1 MANSLVS
8 LPAKLCIVLT
18 AMVAIPGCGAD
29 RPGDLVDDARRSIQ
43 LRHAVRRVITLAP
56 NLTESVALLGGE
68 PLIVGTDDFS
78 DYPPP
83 MKGKPKVGG
92 VHPNLE
98 SIASL
103 HPDLVIASTS
113 ANHPA
118 LAPALEALSIPLY
131 VVRTDRLSDIAR
143 AMGSLGSIL
152 KLPDHQ
158 KATQS
163 FRRDLEAQRRR
174 RRIPPK
180 VLFIVWTDPL
190 YVAGSA
196 TYMDDLFELTGAEN
210 AASRVSGWPPFSFET
225 LVTSQPDILLFP
237 SRSIPPAQFELL
249 IRKDARWR
257 NLKCIREH
265 SYFAVDEDVFT
276 RPGPRVV
283 EAARA
288 LNRIVDDWERR

>member
-1 MANSLVS
+1 MS
-8 LPAKLCIVLT
+8 LPAKLCIVL
-18 AMVAIPGCGAD
+18 AALVAIPGCGVD
-29 RPGDLVDDARRSIQ
+29 RPGDLVDDARRSIH
-43 LRHAVRRVITLAP
+43 LPHSVRRVITLAP
-56 NLTESVALLGGE
+56 NLTESVVLLGGE
-68 PLIVGTDDFS
+68 SLIVGTDDFS
-78 DYPPP
+78 DYPPS

-92 VHPNLE
+92 VQPNLE

-103 HPDLVIASTS
+103 RPDLVIASTS

-143 AMGSLGSIL
+143 AMENLGTIL

-158 KATQS
+158 KATQA

-174 RRIPPK
+174 RRIPPR

-196 TYMDDLFELTGAEN
+196 TYMNDLFELAGAEN

-225 LVTSQPDILLFP
+225 LVSSQPDMLLFP
-237 SRSIPPAQFELL
+237 SRSINPAQFEQLV
-249 IRKDARWR
+249 RGDARWR

-265 SYFAVDEDVFT
+265 TYFAVDEDVFT

-288 LNRIVDDWERR
+288 LNKIVDDWERR